1 MTVMKQIKYI
11 LSAAFVAL
19 AVISCKKPDYS
30 VSITTDIQEESIVI
44 TKKTPV
50 TIKYSVNYSEGVLN
64 VKVESSDNIYTK
76 HIANDDA
83 SGIVTASLL
92 ESGND
97 SYVKI
102 TADNGTNQA
111 EYTLKLEMENI
122 VSDGQ
127 TDLNVTADGG
137 KIALKIKTNVEYE
150 LIIPEEY
157 TSWITPDA
165 PETTKTM
172 TPYTVYVNVAP
183 NEDVTRSAKLTVVSK
198 TAKEVKTEFSITQV
212 GVLKNLKIS
221 VGKASITAPDL
232 LGTSP
237 EGKIYWGDKYSV
249 DWMTGAEHDYTDGIK
264 DHVMEIHTKAT
275 GFEFKKMTGVT
286 KIDIR
291 DF

>member
-1 MTVMKQIKYI
+1 MKQIKYI

-76 HIANDDA
+76 HIADDDA

-111 EYTLKLEMENI
+111 EYTLKLEMETI
-122 VSDGQ
+122 VSDGK
-127 TDLNVTADGG
+127 TEIEVTPAGG
-137 KIALKIKTNVEYE
+137 KVALKIKTNVEYE
-150 LIIPEEY
+150 LVIPEDY
-157 TSWITPDA
+157 ASWITADS
-165 PETTKTM
+165 PESTKTIV
-172 TPYTVYVNVAP
+172 PYSVYVNIAP
-183 NEDVTRSAKLTVVSK
+183 NEDVTRTGKVSIVSK

-232 LGTSP
+232 LGNNP

-249 DWMTGAEHDYTDGIK
+249 DWMSGAEHDYTDGIK
-264 DHVMEIHTKAT
+264 NHVMEIHTKAT

>member
-1 MTVMKQIKYI
+1 MKHIKHI
-11 LSAAFVAL
+11 LFAAFVAL
-19 AVISCKKPDYS
+19 AVFSCKKPDYS

-64 VKVESSDNIYTK
+64 VKAESSANIVTK
-76 HIANDDA
+76 HFADGA

-111 EYTLKLEMENI
+111 EYTLKLEMETI
-122 VSDGQ
+122 VSDGE
-127 TDLNVTADGG
+127 TEIEVTPAGG
-137 KIALKIKTNVEYE
+137 KVALKIKTNVEYE
-150 LIIPEEY
+150 LVIPEDY
-157 TSWITPDA
+157 ASWITADS
-165 PETTKTM
+165 PESTKTIV
-172 TPYTVYVNVAP
+172 PYSVYVNIAP
-183 NEDVTRSAKLTVVSK
+183 NEDVTRTGKVSIVSK

-221 VGKASITAPDL
+221 VGKASITAPNL
-232 LGTSP
+232 LGTNP
-237 EGKIYWGDKYSV
+237 TGKIYWGDKFSV
-249 DWMTGAEHDYTDGIK
+249 DWMSGAEHDYTDGIK
-264 DHVMEIHTKAT
+264 NHVMEIHTKAT
-275 GFEFKKMTGVT
+275 GFEFTKMTGVT